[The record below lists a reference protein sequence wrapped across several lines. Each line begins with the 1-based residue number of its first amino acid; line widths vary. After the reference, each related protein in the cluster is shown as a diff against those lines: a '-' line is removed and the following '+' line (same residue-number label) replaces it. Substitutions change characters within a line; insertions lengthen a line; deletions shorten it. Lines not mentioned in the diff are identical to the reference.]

1 MAIAVHLDWLLFD
14 RKMTVAELSKRVG
27 ITPAN
32 LSNLK
37 TGKARAVRFSTREA
51 ICREL
56 QCQPGDLLTYDID
69 GQVQLDE
76 APNPNRE
83 G

>member
-37 TGKARAVRFSTREA
+37 TGKARAVRFSTLEA

>member
-37 TGKARAVRFSTREA
+37 TGKARAVRFSTLEA

-56 QCQPGDLLTYDID
+56 RCQPGDLLTYDID
-69 GQVQLDE
+69 DQAQLAGGRD
-76 APNPNRE
+76 PNLHR
-83 G
+83 